1 MYKLI
6 QNKVFRDEIELKT
19 QDGKSEILEIN
30 LKIDPNCIKKYR
42 ELQLQIIE
50 LQRQNKEDP
59 NNPETIEKIGA
70 AKVNTFS
77 LLLGTDNT
85 EKILSFYAGNYVDM
99 MTGLYPYLENVI
111 VPEFQKVAKQR
122 KKELSRGFKSR

>member
-1 MYKLI
+1 MYTLI

-70 AKVNTFS
+70 AIVNTLS

-85 EKILSFYAGNYVDM
+85 EKILSFDAGNYVDM

>member
-1 MYKLI
+1 MYTLI

-70 AKVNTFS
+70 AIVNTFS

-85 EKILSFYAGNYVDM
+85 EKILSFYA
-99 MTGLYPYLENVI
+99 GLYPYLENVI

>member
-1 MYKLI
+1 MYTLI

-59 NNPETIEKIGA
+59 NNPETIENIGA
-70 AKVNTFS
+70 AIVNTFS